1 MIIMDGIN
9 KKILNIL
16 QNEFPLV
23 PCPFQVVADRLGI
36 REEDVLD
43 RVKKLK
49 DDGVIRRIGAV
60 FDPRKLG
67 YVSTLCAARVPA
79 EKMALFTATVN
90 ASPYVTHNYRRN
102 HDYNI
107 WFTIIAPS
115 EAAMQDFIAQVKNG
129 TGIEDILNMRAVRTF
144 KIDARFDI

>member
-1 MIIMDGIN
+1 MDEID

-16 QNEFPLV
+16 QNGFPVV
-23 PCPFQVVADRLGI
+23 PCAFQVVADRLGI
-36 REEDVLD
+36 GEEDVLG
-43 RVKKLK
+43 RVKKMK

-79 EKMALFTATVN
+79 EKMTFFTATVN

-102 HDYNI
+102 HDYNV

-115 EAAMQDFIAQVKNG
+115 EAAMQDFLAQVKNR
-129 TGIEDILNMRAVRTF
+129 TGVEDILSMRAVRTF
-144 KIDARFDI
+144 KIDARFDV

>member
-1 MIIMDGIN
+1 MDEID
-9 KKILNIL
+9 KKILNML
-16 QNEFPLV
+16 QNEFPLT

-36 REEDVLD
+36 GEEDVMK

-60 FDPRKLG
+60 FDPRMLG
-67 YVSTLCAARVPA
+67 YVSSLCAARVPKG
-79 EKMALFTATVN
+79 KMALFTAAVN

-102 HDYNI
+102 HDYNV

-115 EAAMQDFIAQVKNG
+115 PASMEDFIGELKSR
-129 TGIEDILNMRAVRTF
+129 TGIEDILKMRAVRTF
-144 KIDARFDI
+144 KIDARFQV

>member
-1 MIIMDGIN
+1 MDGIN